1 MEAVLSELR
10 AAIADGAVQVGDKLP
25 AESALSA
32 EFGVS
37 RAVVREALRGL
48 QALGLTESRTGS
60 GTFVVSARPAE
71 HMSFGRYSTRDL
83 LEVRRH
89 VEVPVAGY
97 AAARHT
103 PDDLDRLWQLIDRMD
118 VETDPTTWVALDSL
132 FHIAVARASG
142 NPAFLTVIEEIRE
155 ALAQQSSLLTQIG
168 NRRDQSN
175 AEHRRIVAAIA
186 EKATVAATEAM
197 TAHLANIETAI
208 TTITRTP
215 AASAGGEDKS

>member
-1 MEAVLSELR
+1 MEAVLSQLR
-10 AAIADGAVQVGDKLP
+10 AAIEEGAVQVGGKLP

-48 QALGLTESRTGS
+48 QALGLTESRTGR

-71 HMSFGRYSTRDL
+71 HMSFGQYSTRDL

-103 PDDLDRLWQLIDRMD
+103 PDDLDRLWKLIDRMD

-142 NPAFLTVIEEIRE
+142 NPAFLKVIEEIRE
-155 ALAQQSSLLTQIG
+155 ALAQQSSLLTQVG
-168 NRRDQSN
+168 GRRDQSN

-186 EKATVAATEAM
+186 EKATAAATEAM
-197 TAHLANIETAI
+197 AAHLANIETAVS
-208 TTITRTP
+208 TITRTP
-215 AASAGGEDKS
+215 TTSAGGEDTP

>member
-10 AAIADGAVQVGDKLP
+10 AAIAGGAVQIGDKLP

-48 QALGLTESRTGS
+48 QALGLTESRTGR
-60 GTFVVSARPAE
+60 GTFVVSARAAE

-132 FHIAVARASG
+132 FHIAVAQASG
-142 NPAFLTVIEEIRE
+142 NPAFLKVIEEIRE

-215 AASAGGEDKS
+215 ATSAGGEDT